1 MVGTIVGMCL
11 YACLTVSICLSERMG
26 GSMAGG
32 CSVTTT
38 WSSLHPRTYPAK
50 HYIFKKKLTY
60 VLPIYGTR
68 EGVCAQT
75 CLQAIR
81 YMFNNCNR
89 RYENVA
95 HLSYTRIAQDWRSP
109 ILRGRCSVKCTQRGP
124 VQARER
130 NNINPREMLGRWRH
144 SRGVKR
150 CPQVK
155 TTTKQSAVM
164 NTPDSKQRVCASC
177 NGRHTLR
184 YWVRIEE
191 NSWGSIY
198 GQF

>member
-1 MVGTIVGMCL
+1 MRVWQCPYVYREGWVDRWQVVVALPQPGHL
-11 YACLTVSICLSERMG
+11 YTLAHTLQSIKFL
-26 GSMAGG
+26 
-32 CSVTTT
+32 
-38 WSSLHPRTYPAK
+38 
-50 HYIFKKKLTY
+50 KKKLTY